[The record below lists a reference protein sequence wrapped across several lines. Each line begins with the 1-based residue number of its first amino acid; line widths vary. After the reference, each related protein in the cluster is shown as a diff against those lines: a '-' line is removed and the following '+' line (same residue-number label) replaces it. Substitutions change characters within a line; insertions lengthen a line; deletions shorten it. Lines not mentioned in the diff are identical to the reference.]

1 MSTIRVHKAV
11 GYSVVSNAP
20 LNDERLSWEARGMM
34 AYLLTKPDNWTVKPE
49 AIETVGPAGRHKVYR
64 ILKEL
69 EGAGYFVRTK
79 TRDTSGR
86 WEWEQHLYEDGA
98 PLDADLPYTENP
110 HTENRQ
116 IIVSTDSTNTEG
128 EEVPIGTARRSAE
141 AAPKPRTPR
150 RDPWF
155 EAVCSACRLDTAQMD
170 EKMRLAVVGVL
181 SKLRGD
187 TRVSLE
193 TLAAAD
199 ARWWAGHFGRQGS
212 APTPAQFRTEVGRV
226 LADEA
231 AKAKTATNG
240 RAAPS
245 LAEILRNY
253 PKSSY
258 LEPSTWPAEARA
270 AYPDMARQ
278 LEAAR

>member
-1 MSTIRVHKAV
+1 MSIRVMNNVWKNFPDGGDRLLLMLALADICDDEGMCFPGVPALARKLRKKERATQTTMRRLEADGHVRRLDQASKYGTNEYWLDRYADGGGAV
-11 GYSVVSNAP
+11 HDTGGVQSTTPGGVQSAAP
-20 LNDERLSWEARGMM
+20 NSSFLLIND
-34 AYLLTKPDNWTVKPE
+34 T
-49 AIETVGPAGRHKVYR
+49 
-64 ILKEL
+64 
-69 EGAGYFVRTK
+69 
-79 TRDTSGR
+79 
-86 WEWEQHLYEDGA
+86 
-98 PLDADLPYTENP
+98 
-110 HTENRQ
+110 
-116 IIVSTDSTNTEG
+116 
-128 EEVPIGTARRSAE
+128 EEVPIGTARRFAE

-170 EKMRLAVVGVL
+170 EKMRLAVVGAL